1 MPSPS
6 HFLTP
11 EALKVL
17 LSALSMGVKH
27 FSPEARTQVR
37 EAVYAIVERYWQ
49 VLQRGSGEVE
59 HSMGELFQQAATVLI
74 LLPPEKN

>member
-1 MPSPS
+1 LLPSAS

-27 FSPEARTQVR
+27 FSAEARTQVR
-37 EAVYAIVERYWQ
+37 EAVYAIV
-49 VLQRGSGEVE
+49 
-59 HSMGELFQQAATVLI
+59 
-74 LLPPEKN
+74 